1 MRRIALLLAA
11 GAVVAVLA
19 VGFSQIEGPGK
30 APTSR
35 RINPET
41 VRRSLA
47 GSPPPLAEIH
57 SQGNHLLGGGR
68 SAFKTRLAALR
79 GHPVIVNLWA
89 AWCAPCRVE
98 FPSFQSSSVVHG
110 RRVAFLGIDTS
121 DNHGDAL
128 RFLRRF
134 PVSYPSYVDDHGR
147 ISTDLGVQ
155 ALPTTVF
162 YDRRGRVAYV
172 HQGVYPSRGQLEQD
186 IRRYA
191 LES

>member
-1 MRRIALLLAA
+1 MRRIALLLAV
-11 GAVVAVLA
+11 GAVVAVIA
-19 VGFSQIEGPGK
+19 VGLSQTDGPGK
-30 APTSR
+30 APTAR

-47 GSPPPLAEIH
+47 GSPPPLAVIH
-57 SQGNHLLGGGR
+57 SQGSRLLAGGR
-68 SAFKTRLAALR
+68 SAYRTRLAALR

-110 RRVAFLGIDTS
+110 RRVAFLGIDTR
-121 DNHGDAL
+121 DDRTAAL

-134 PVSYPSYVDDHGR
+134 PVSYPSYIDDGGR
-147 ISTDLGVQ
+147 ISTELGVQ

-162 YDRRGRVAYV
+162 YDRRGRVAYI